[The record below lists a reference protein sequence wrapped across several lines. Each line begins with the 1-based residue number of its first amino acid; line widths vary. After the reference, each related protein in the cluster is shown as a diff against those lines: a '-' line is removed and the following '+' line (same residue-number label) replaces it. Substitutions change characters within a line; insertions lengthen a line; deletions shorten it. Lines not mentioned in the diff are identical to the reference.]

1 MVAYNAN
8 DNFSVVTSL
17 DVLES
22 MGLTEGID
30 YAKVTA
36 EVSDG
41 ETNPVEITVPLL
53 KTDVS
58 GILNKEKCSVVSE
71 TSYVIRGQTFAVR
84 VLLWFC
90 RG

>member
-1 MVAYNAN
+1 MNVWNNERA
-8 DNFSVVTSL
+8 NFSVVTSL

-41 ETNPVEITVPLL
+41 ETNPVEITVQKQLYWEDGP
-53 KTDVS
+53 
-58 GILNKEKCSVVSE
+58 GILIPTAK
-71 TSYVIRGQTFAVR
+71 IRN
-84 VLLWFC
+84 LLMT
-90 RG
+90 

>member
-22 MGLTEGID
+22 MGLTERID

-58 GILNKEKCSVVSE
+58 GILNKEKCSASC
-71 TSYVIRGQTFAVR
+71 TYIFLGGIYNIIYIFK
-84 VLLWFC
+84 LLS
-90 RG
+90 

>member
-1 MVAYNAN
+1 M
-8 DNFSVVTSL
+8 FWR
-17 DVLES
+17 

-58 GILNKEKCSVVSE
+58 GILDKS
-71 TSYVIRGQTFAVR
+71 
-84 VLLWFC
+84 
-90 RG
+90 